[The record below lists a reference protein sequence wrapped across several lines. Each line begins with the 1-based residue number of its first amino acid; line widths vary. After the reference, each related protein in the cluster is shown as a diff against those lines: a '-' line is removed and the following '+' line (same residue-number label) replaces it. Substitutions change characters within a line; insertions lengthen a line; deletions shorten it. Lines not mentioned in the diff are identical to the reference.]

1 MKEKESVTVKIGDH
15 VKKGQVITKS
25 GDVGFCPT
33 SHLHIQFHLSDD
45 PRAPTVLFAFA
56 QLLDQEN
63 QNNDNEPF
71 IPQTGQYYNL
81 YGLVSKR

>member
-45 PRAPTVLFAFA
+45 PRAPTVSFAFA

-63 QNNDNEPF
+63 QNNDLFSLIYSQSSF
-71 IPQTGQYYNL
+71 IGQRN
-81 YGLVSKR
+81 S